1 MADLL
6 EKYFAENSTQVVVS
20 YLKSYVE
27 NYLLV
32 KLFFNITLKYYSN
45 ELIAAE
51 KRIKALD
58 PSYVPLINANTQR
71 NSASNKNSKESKNY
85 QKENEVSKENNTS
98 ETTNFNKNKKS
109 KKKIGI
115 ICLSAITVVIV
126 LIVAINSFGNKITS
140 DLVGTWRAER
150 DSSIS
155 ITFKNNGDMIVR
167 SSNAVDDGLSYKI
180 DGDTVIVTFAN
191 NDTETYGFA
200 VEGDTLIFGEYYYTK
215 LK

>member
-1 MADLL
+1 MGKDASIQGEFQTLEGAD
-6 EKYFAENSTQVVVS
+6 TQT
-20 YLKSYVE
+20 KS
-27 NYLLV
+27 
-32 KLFFNITLKYYSN
+32 
-45 ELIAAE
+45 
-51 KRIKALD
+51 
-58 PSYVPLINANTQR
+58 NTQQISIT
-71 NSASNKNSKESKNY
+71 NKTGKNSKI
-85 QKENEVSKENNTS
+85 
-98 ETTNFNKNKKS
+98 
-109 KKKIGI
+109 KIGI
-115 ICLSAITVVIV
+115 SCLSVIVAIV